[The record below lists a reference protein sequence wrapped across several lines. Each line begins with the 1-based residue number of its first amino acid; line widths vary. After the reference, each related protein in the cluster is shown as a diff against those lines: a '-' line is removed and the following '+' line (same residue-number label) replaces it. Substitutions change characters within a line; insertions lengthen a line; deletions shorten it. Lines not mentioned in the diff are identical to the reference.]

1 MIEIETGVPVPKLR
15 RKRGKGLDELRD
27 ALYKLEISQ
36 SLTAPAEDISR
47 RMSLAGAVYTYGR
60 QNDKVFVTRFLK
72 DEKKLRI
79 WRIA

>member
-15 RKRGKGLDELRD
+15 RKRGKELDELRD
-27 ALYKLEISQ
+27 ALDKLEISQ
-36 SLTAPAEDISR
+36 SLAVPAEDNSR
-47 RMSLAGAVYTYGR
+47 RMSLSGVVYTYGR
-60 QNDKVFVTRFLK
+60 QNDKVFITRFLK